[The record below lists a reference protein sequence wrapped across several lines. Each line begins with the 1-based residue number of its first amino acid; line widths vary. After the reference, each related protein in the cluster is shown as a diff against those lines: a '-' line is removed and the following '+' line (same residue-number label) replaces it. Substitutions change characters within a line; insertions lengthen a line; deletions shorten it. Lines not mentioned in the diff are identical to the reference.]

1 MNKKHS
7 GFTLIEVLLAVAI
20 LGVVAGVVATT
31 LSTAVEVWR
40 QSKIIA
46 DRTHHGDAVME
57 QVVQALRSAYYP
69 EGNEPSYEYGFTF
82 EDDGGDSPNA
92 NDKISW
98 VKIGN
103 SLIGEDVPWA
113 GSAHRVELFVD
124 NSGGEQGIYVKAWQL
139 VGLDDEFDPEED
151 VEPVLLSDEVV
162 SLNCRMIDPDKTL
175 EPFDEIEWLDEW
187 AESNRIPT
195 KVELTIAIQQKGSKE
210 EPTEYIRTIDIP
222 MAAMSWDL
230 VDSSKG
236 GKKGRVPG
244 NRNKDHSDYI
254 GGDRSPSGGES
265 GAGGGG
271 SKGSSGGAP
280 AGGSGGGSNK

>member
-1 MNKKHS
+1 MIRRHS

-40 QSKIIA
+40 QSKIVA

-69 EGNEPSYEYGFTF
+69 EGTKPSYEYGFSI
-82 EDDGGDSPNA
+82 EDDGNESPNA
-92 NDKISW
+92 QDKISW

-124 NSGGEQGIYVKAWQL
+124 NSSGEQGIYVKAWQL
-139 VGLDDEFDPEED
+139 VGLDDDFDPEED

-175 EPFDEIEWLDEW
+175 EPLDEIEWLDEW
-187 AESNRIPT
+187 AQSNRIPT
-195 KVELTIAIQQKGSKE
+195 KVELTIAIQQKGSRE
-210 EPTEYIRTIDIP
+210 EPTEYIRTIEIP

-230 VDSSKG
+230 VDSSKAGRAARVSG
-236 GKKGRVPG
+236 GRHRGEETNIGK
-244 NRNKDHSDYI
+244 NRNT
-254 GGDRSPSGGES
+254 SGGYRPKAGAPNKS
-265 GAGGGG
+265 GGAAPSGGGG
-271 SKGSSGGAP
+271 SVK
-280 AGGSGGGSNK
+280 

>member
-1 MNKKHS
+1 MNNLRK

-46 DRTHHGDAVME
+46 DRNHHGDAVME
-57 QVVQALRSAYYP
+57 QVVQAIRSAYYP
-69 EGNEPSYEYGFTF
+69 EGTEPSYEYGFSI
-82 EDDGGDSPNA
+82 EDDGNDSPKA
-92 NDKISW
+92 EDKISW

-124 NSGGEQGIYVKAWQL
+124 NSSGEQGIYVKAWQL
-139 VGLDDEFDPEED
+139 VGLDDDFDPEED

-162 SLNCRMIDPDKTL
+162 SLNCRMIDPQKTL

-195 KVELTIAIQQKGSKE
+195 KVEITIAIQQKGSTE

-222 MAAMSWDL
+222 MAKLSWNL
-230 VDSSKG
+230 SNSSNGKKQSRGNKGETGINQGNSSGGSSSGG
-236 GKKGRVPG
+236 GKRP
-244 NRNKDHSDYI
+244 S
-254 GGDRSPSGGES
+254 SGGGS
-265 GAGGGG
+265 GTPAGGGG
-271 SKGSSGGAP
+271 VSK
-280 AGGSGGGSNK
+280 